1 MTVRTY
7 RARRVPLADGE
18 YLALRAD
25 GTIQHLDSSGAVTA
39 SWTPA
44 DLDWGSRAIRFGL
57 HESPRTVHPSGRD
70 VPDSKPP
77 A

>member
-1 MTVRTY
+1 MTARTY
-7 RARRVPLADGE
+7 RPRRVPLADGE
-18 YLALRAD
+18 GLALRVD

-39 SWTPA
+39 SWTPDDPA
-44 DLDWGSRAIRFGL
+44 WGSRAIRFGL
-57 HESPRTVHPSGRD
+57 HESPQTIHPTGRD

>member
-1 MTVRTY
+1 MTARTY

-18 YLALRAD
+18 YLALRVD
-25 GTIQHLDSSGAVTA
+25 GTIQHLDGGGAVTA
-39 SWTPA
+39 SWTPEDPA
-44 DLDWGSRAIRFGL
+44 WASRAIRFGL
-57 HESPRTVHPSGRD
+57 HQQARTIHPSGRD

>member
-1 MTVRTY
+1 MTARTF
-7 RARRVPLADGE
+7 RPRRLPLPDGE

-25 GTIQHLDSSGAVTA
+25 GTIQHLDRDGSVSA
-39 SWTPA
+39 SWTPDDPA
-44 DLDWGSRAIRFGL
+44 WGSRAIRFGL
-57 HESPRTVHPSGRD
+57 HESPRTIHPTGRD

>member
-1 MTVRTY
+1 MTARTY
-7 RARRVPLADGE
+7 RPRRVPLADGE

-25 GTIQHLDSSGAVTA
+25 GTIQHLDGSGAITA
-39 SWTPA
+39 SWTPEDPA
-44 DLDWGSRAIRFGL
+44 WGSRAIRFGL
-57 HESPRTVHPSGRD
+57 HQEARTVHPSGRD